1 MSSMHTFISC
11 FEQMSANLN
20 LSLYPSTLPRASLV
34 YKLESDN
41 ISIEINEETLLR
53 NNNNTA
59 KVWEQCSIHY

>member
-1 MSSMHTFISC
+1 
-11 FEQMSANLN
+11 MSANLN

-53 NNNNTA
+53 NNNNNTA

>member
-1 MSSMHTFISC
+1 
-11 FEQMSANLN
+11 MSAILN

-53 NNNNTA
+53 NNNNNTA